1 MGAAD
6 GEKSAVQLQL
16 QAVVSPLVA
25 GARVPSWWEPLF
37 RSSHNGSIFSSATW
51 IQTWLD
57 VYGDEFKGQWVHW
70 QHDGRVVGGCL
81 LVTRITWPWLMP
93 MRSLFLNATGQ
104 SPRRTPLAEYNDIL
118 HLPGFDAQIATD
130 AARIV
135 REMRWSRFHM
145 LGYQNGALVSRLIA
159 QLPLAAVN
167 DTVKKANFADLALIT
182 EVNYESTLSGKVGSH
197 IRRNRRLYEKEY
209 GVFEVVPA
217 RGLDEAMHYFD
228 EMAAL
233 HNARWASKGEE
244 GSFSSAEVMTFHRQ
258 LIGRLWAERSVD
270 LICVRSSSKIIGYLY
285 NFILEKKVYVFQ
297 TGFVYEEGSRL
308 SPGLMTH
315 ALSIE
320 HYRQKGFAECDFL
333 AGEALYKRSLARHN
347 RSLHWTVAYRD
358 TWWTRFL
365 LRMHALRN
373 WARDF
378 FSKEGDQT

>member
-6 GEKSAVQLQL
+6 GEKSAAQLQL
-16 QAVVSPLVA
+16 QAVVSPLAA

-37 RSSHNGSIFSSATW
+37 RSSHNGSIFSSTIW

-57 VYGDEFKGQWVHW
+57 VYGDEYQGQWVHW

-81 LVTRITWPWLMP
+81 LVTRMTWPWMMP

-104 SPRRTPLAEYNDIL
+104 SSRRTPLAEYNDIL

-145 LGYQNGALVSRLIA
+145 LGYQNGALVSRLIS
-159 QLPLAAVN
+159 QLPLAAIN

-209 GVFEVVPA
+209 GVFEVVTA

-228 EMAAL
+228 EMATL

-244 GSFSSAEVMTFHRQ
+244 GSFSSADVMMFHRQ

-270 LICVRSSSKIIGYLY
+270 LICVRSNAKIIGYLY

-297 TGFVYEEGSRL
+297 TGFVYEEGSKL

-358 TWWTRFL
+358 TRWTRFL

-373 WARDF
+373 RVRDF

>member
-1 MGAAD
+1 M
-6 GEKSAVQLQL
+6 
-16 QAVVSPLVA
+16 
-25 GARVPSWWEPLF
+25 
-37 RSSHNGSIFSSATW
+37 
-51 IQTWLD
+51 
-57 VYGDEFKGQWVHW
+57 
-70 QHDGRVVGGCL
+70 
-81 LVTRITWPWLMP
+81 MP

-104 SPRRTPLAEYNDIL
+104 SSRRTPLAEYNDIL
-118 HLPGFDAQIATD
+118 HLQGFDAEIAMN

-145 LGYQNGALVSRLIA
+145 LGYQNGALVSRLISH
-159 QLPLAAVN
+159 LPLATVN
-167 DTVKKANFADLALIT
+167 DDVKKANFADLALIT
-182 EVNYESTLSGKVGSH
+182 EVNYESTLAGKVGSH

-217 RGLDEAMHYFD
+217 RDLAEAMRYFD

-244 GSFSSAEVMTFHRQ
+244 GSFSSAEVMMFHRQ
-258 LIGRLWAERSVD
+258 LIDRLWAERSVD
-270 LICVRSSSKIIGYLY
+270 LICVRSNSKIIGYLY

-297 TGFVYEEGSRL
+297 TGFVYEEGSKL

-358 TWWTRFL
+358 TRWTRFL

-373 WARDF
+373 KARDF
-378 FSKEGDQT
+378 FSKADDQT